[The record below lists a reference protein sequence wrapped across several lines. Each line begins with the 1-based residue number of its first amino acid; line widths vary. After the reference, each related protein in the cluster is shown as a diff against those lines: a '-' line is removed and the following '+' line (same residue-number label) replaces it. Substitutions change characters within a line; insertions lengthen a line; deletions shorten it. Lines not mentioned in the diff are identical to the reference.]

1 LPLTTTPERSRPP
14 LPAPSPA
21 RAVLTLLPSEPLATL
36 RALAPDSPLPTLALL
51 LELALLWPRPELEPL
66 ALALALLLSALAL
79 ALELSATAGPIGS
92 ANAMAVSTRVE
103 CSFEFVLMPTL
114 VPVLVLRCRIAACI
128 RRSSHPGFAS
138 RLCTVPWR

>member
-1 LPLTTTPERSRPP
+1 LRLTTTPERSRPLSP
-14 LPAPSPA
+14 PPSPA
-21 RAVLTLLPSEPLATL
+21 RAVLTLLPSKPLATL
-36 RALAPDSPLPTLALL
+36 RALAPDAPSPTLARL
-51 LELALLWPRPELEPL
+51 LELALLWPRFELELL
-66 ALALALLLSALAL
+66 ALALALLLLELAL
-79 ALELSATAGPIGS
+79 ALELSATADSIDS

-103 CSFEFVLMPTL
+103 CSFEFMLMPTL